1 MKNEEKPIGRGKF
14 AVMAWEEAKKCGGL
28 SYSPEQIQAILEESG
43 DEMLTREEVK
53 NRISAYL
60 QSCIT
65 MSQDEETQEFNY
77 VWKRNPTKSG
87 LALALSVSPQ
97 TLIDYVKGS
106 DRRGNTYKPKGEN
119 KGRQKI
125 ATADFDLIRK
135 AYILIE
141 DFYEQKLGD
150 NRNNAGVI
158 FWLNNKE
165 NTRWSNEQEFKFGAI
180 EEPERKVLRADELP
194 IFLGTEEERAEWEKR
209 NNILPELTDNEKE
222 SEG

>member
-1 MKNEEKPIGRGKF
+1 MKNEEKTDGRGQY
-14 AVMAWEEAKKCGGL
+14 MIRAWEEAKKAGGL
-28 SYSPEQIQAILEESG
+28 SYSPEQIQAILEER
-43 DEMLTREEVK
+43 DDVMLTRSEVK
-53 NRISAYL
+53 NRISAYF
-60 QSCIT
+60 QSCL
-65 MSQDEETQEFNY
+65 MLSRDEDTHEVNY

-87 LALALSVSPQ
+87 LALVLGLSPQ

-106 DRRGNTYKPKGEN
+106 DRRGNIYKAEGEN

-165 NTRWSNEQEFKFGAI
+165 NTRWSNEQEFKFGTI
-180 EEPERKVLRADELP
+180 EQPERRALSASELP
-194 IFLGTEEERAEWEKR
+194 KLG
-209 NNILPELTDNEKE
+209 I
-222 SEG
+222 

>member
-1 MKNEEKPIGRGKF
+1 MKNEEKPIGRGKY
-14 AVMAWEEAKKCGGL
+14 AVMAWEEAKKAGGL
-28 SYSPEQIQAILEESG
+28 SYSPEQIQTILEESG
-43 DEMLTREEVK
+43 DEVLTREEVK
-53 NRISAYL
+53 NKISAYL

-65 MSQDEETQEFNY
+65 SSQDDETQELNY

-87 LALALSVSPQ
+87 LALTLGVSPQ

-106 DRRGNTYKPKGEN
+106 DRRGNIYKTEGEN

-165 NTRWSNEQEFKFGAI
+165 NTRWSNEQEFKFGTI
-180 EEPERKVLRADELP
+180 EQPERRILSVDELP
-194 IFLGTEEERAEWEKR
+194 RLSVEVSSGNEKTEE
-209 NNILPELTDNEKE
+209 LPELPNLCMSENE
-222 SEG
+222 G